1 MLKVNFDKLQMTQS
15 PSEVQLSLKD
25 KYEILLD
32 TYIHEP
38 NTKLNRECIKNCIE
52 DILIE
57 AKENAIKDGKYY
69 IVNGGRKVY
78 PADLNPLVFVNSDY
92 TNTTCLN
99 VSFNYD
105 GGILIKDIYNEI

>member
-1 MLKVNFDKLQMTQS
+1 MLKVNFDKLQMIQS

-25 KYEILLD
+25 KYETLLD
-32 TYIHEP
+32 TYIHES

-57 AKENAIKDGKYY
+57 AKENAIKKGKYY
-69 IVNGGRKVY
+69 MVGGHKVY

-105 GGILIKDIYNEI
+105 GDILFKDIYNEI